1 VSGAVG
7 SGARLGRPNVF
18 EIDLGA
24 IAHNVRV
31 IRARAESA
39 ELWAALKAD
48 AYGYGLVEAAR
59 AALEAG
65 ADALA
70 VGDVAEGVRL
80 RQSGIRHPILVY
92 PGTQP
97 DPEAASICAGQG
109 LIATVYDE
117 LSLAAC
123 LDRGDRRLQVFL
135 KVDAGLQRLGFA
147 PNEIPRAAARL
158 AESGGIEV
166 AGIYTHLQ
174 VPDDPAAAAGALPEQ
189 FVRFTAATAA
199 VPGRKRMAAS
209 SRVLAR
215 FPEMALDAVDPG
227 RAVYGIH
234 WRGDEDF
241 QAQLRPAFSSLKT
254 RLLQVKV
261 AAQGPH
267 APAGSRL
274 GVIPLGLREGLTQLT
289 CGQVLVGGRRV
300 SLVGPLA
307 LEHARVA
314 LDAVPDAQPG
324 DAVVVIGRQGIE
336 EITVDEIL
344 AARPALAPTAFALAV
359 GQSVE
364 RVYLS

>member
-1 VSGAVG
+1 MSGAVG
-7 SGARLGRPNVF
+7 SAARLGRPNVF

-31 IRARAESA
+31 IRAQAESA

-70 VGDVAEGVRL
+70 VGDVGEGVRL
-80 RQSGIRHPILVY
+80 RQSEIRHPILVY

-97 DPEAASICAGQG
+97 DPEAASVCAGQG

-117 LSLAAC
+117 PSLAAC
-123 LDRGDRRLQVFL
+123 LDCDRGLQVFL

-147 PNEIPRAAARL
+147 PDQIPSAAARL

-166 AGIYTHLQ
+166 AGIYTHLH
-174 VPDDPAAAAGALPEQ
+174 VPDDPAAAAGNLLEH
-189 FVRFTAATAA
+189 FVRFTAATVAL
-199 VPGRKRMAAS
+199 PGRRRMAAS

-215 FPEMALDAVDPG
+215 FPKMALDAVDPG
-227 RAVYGIH
+227 RAVYGIR

-274 GVIPLGLREGLTQLT
+274 GVIALGMRDGLPQLT

-300 SLVGPLA
+300 SLVGPVA

-314 LDAVPDAQPG
+314 LDAVPGAQPG
-324 DAVVVIGRQGIE
+324 DEVVVIGRQGTE
-336 EITVDEIL
+336 EITVAEIL

-359 GQSVE
+359 GHSVE

>member
-1 VSGAVG
+1 MMPEKPLIAAIGCGGTIS
-7 SGARLGRPNVF
+7 SLGRDSTDVLDYPDF
-18 EIDLGA
+18 GTKLPID
-24 IAHNVRV
+24 
-31 IRARAESA
+31 E
-39 ELWAALKAD
+39 
-48 AYGYGLVEAAR
+48 
-59 AALEAG
+59 
-65 ADALA
+65 
-70 VGDVAEGVRL
+70 
-80 RQSGIRHPILVY
+80 
-92 PGTQP
+92 
-97 DPEAASICAGQG
+97 
-109 LIATVYDE
+109 
-117 LSLAAC
+117 
-123 LDRGDRRLQVFL
+123 
-135 KVDAGLQRLGFA
+135 
-147 PNEIPRAAARL
+147 
-158 AESGGIEV
+158 
-166 AGIYTHLQ
+166 
-174 VPDDPAAAAGALPEQ
+174 
-189 FVRFTAATAA
+189 
-199 VPGRKRMAAS
+199 
-209 SRVLAR
+209 VLAR

-234 WRGDEDF
+234 WHGDEDF

-359 GQSVE
+359 GHSVE

>member
-1 VSGAVG
+1 MSGVVA
-7 SGARLGRPNVF
+7 SGARLGRANVF

-31 IRARAESA
+31 IRARADSA
-39 ELWAALKAD
+39 EFWAALKAD

-59 AALEAG
+59 AVLEAG

-70 VGDVAEGVRL
+70 VGDVAEGIRL
-80 RQSGIRHPILVY
+80 RRSGIRHPILVY
-92 PGTQP
+92 PGSQP
-97 DPEAASICAGQG
+97 DPEAASVCAGQG

-117 LSLAAC
+117 PSLAAC
-123 LDRGDRRLQVFL
+123 LDCDRGLQVFL

-147 PNEIPRAAARL
+147 PDQIPSAAARL

-166 AGIYTHLQ
+166 SGIYTHLH
-174 VPDDPAAAAGALPEQ
+174 VPDDPAGAGALREQ
-189 FVRFTAATAA
+189 FKRFTAATVAL
-199 VPGRKRMAAS
+199 PGRKRMAAS

-227 RAVYGIH
+227 RAVYGIR
-234 WRGDEDF
+234 WPGEENF

-254 RLLQVKV
+254 RLLQVGV

-274 GVIPLGLREGLTQLT
+274 GVIPLGMRDGLPQLT

-314 LDAVPDAQPG
+314 LDAVRDAQPG
-324 DAVVVIGRQGIE
+324 DEVVVIGRQGTE

-359 GQSVE
+359 GHSVE